1 MILKHFQISKERKTG
16 SSCLHLRP
24 RRGESGSAKMA
35 TITWPANIVIVASCL
50 EMTVMMMVLV
60 MMMVMMMLKMKRL

>member
-24 RRGESGSAKMA
+24 RRGLSGSAKMA
-35 TITWPANIVIVASCL
+35 TITWPANIVIVASSL
-50 EMTVMMMVLV
+50 E
-60 MMMVMMMLKMKRL
+60 MMVMMIVMMMLEMKRV